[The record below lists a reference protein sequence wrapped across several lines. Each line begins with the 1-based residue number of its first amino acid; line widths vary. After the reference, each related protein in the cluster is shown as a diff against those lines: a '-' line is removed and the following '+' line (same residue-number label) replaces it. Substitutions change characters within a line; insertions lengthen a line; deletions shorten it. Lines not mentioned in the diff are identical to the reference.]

1 MVGNALE
8 NVARLWLSGLSIHG
22 DPEEMLP
29 TRVLTAHP
37 SPRGDADAQPGRTR
51 VSRGSAAQKLCF
63 SPLPAEQRGCQKVW
77 LTEGDSPIAARGQHG
92 PAWRAWVRDGSYVP
106 CTLLEGL
113 GSLHRGHGLQGV
125 KGCSGMQRM
134 QELQWA
140 AGDASGCKGCEGCSG
155 LQGMQRVQR
164 DAKDA
169 GVAMGCRGC
178 RGMQWTQGLQRAA
191 QNARDA
197 GAARDAWLQW
207 DAADCRR
214 PFPSRALR
222 LPGRRPC
229 PSISTP

>member
-8 NVARLWLSGLSIHG
+8 NVARLWLFGLSIHG
-22 DPEEMLP
+22 DLEEMLP
-29 TRVLTAHP
+29 MRVLTAHP

-51 VSRGSAAQKLCF
+51 VSRGSAAQKLCV
-63 SPLPAEQRGCQKVW
+63 SPLPAEQRACQKVW

-92 PAWRAWVRDGSYVP
+92 PAWRAWARDGSYVP

-125 KGCSGMQRM
+125 KGY
-134 QELQWA
+134 
-140 AGDASGCKGCEGCSG
+140 KGCEGCSG
-155 LQGMQRVQR
+155 LQGMQRVQW

-169 GVAMGCRGC
+169 GVAVGCKGC
-178 RGMQWTQGLQRAA
+178 VGLQGMQWDAAGCKGCEGCSGLQRAA
-191 QNARDA
+191 QDARDA

-214 PFPSRALR
+214 PFPSHALR